1 MIIAIKV
8 PFLYKSEAAHT
19 MRLCG
24 NAIREHL
31 APFSKKRAERSEA
44 RREFAVGLP
53 HPIPICQAVKQ
64 TLFANISPRSPKNER
79 NEVKRDANLP
89 WGFPTRFLF
98 VRL

>member
-1 MIIAIKV
+1 
-8 PFLYKSEAAHT
+8 

-64 TLFANISPRSPKNER
+64 TLFANTSLRSTKNER

-89 WGFPTRFLF
+89 WGIPTMILM
-98 VRL
+98 